1 MAGFDLSV
9 AEDRLKVVEF
19 AFAYPMVA
27 HQRRHGPV
35 GYKDPESYREWLR
48 DDFSYRCVFSL
59 IRETWIGRA
68 ASFHV
73 DHLCPRSVDP
83 MLVCDYNNLLYLH
96 HRINLVK
103 GKLPLP
109 DPGKI
114 ALGKCLE
121 VVTSGAHMGEVTALN
136 KDGDAIVATLKLNNE
151 AEIEERRK
159 WLDVLRAVAVADECR
174 FRKLVGFP
182 ADLTNLA
189 NPQRRKRNTR
199 PEGITQSAYHL
210 KEVTKCLSEW
220 Y

>member
-1 MAGFDLSV
+1 MADYDLSL

-19 AFAYPMVA
+19 AFAYPMA
-27 HQRRHGPV
+27 PHRRRHGPT
-35 GYKDPESYREWLR
+35 GYKEYESYREWLR

-68 ASFHV
+68 ASFDI
-73 DHLCPRSVDP
+73 DHLKPQSADP
-83 MLVCDYNNLLYLH
+83 SLVCDYDNLLYLS
-96 HRINLVK
+96 HRTNLRK

-114 ALGKCLE
+114 SLGKCLKVE
-121 VVTSGAHMGEVTALN
+121 THGDSMGVVTALN
-136 KDGDAIVATLKLNNE
+136 KDGDAIVATLRLNHP
-151 AEIEERRK
+151 AEVEDRCK
-159 WLDVLRAVAVADECR
+159 WLDVLRAVAITDESR

-189 NPQRRKRNTR
+189 APQRIKRNTR
-199 PEGITQSAYHL
+199 PDGIQQSAYYL
-210 KEVTKCLSEW
+210 KVVSDRLPDW